1 MSTQVQG
8 KSEWRVEGPVSGEHT
23 LGAPFAGLGPGGYLE
38 EEFFLSGTANSYRL
52 GDQGVEPAGAE
63 AYHTRLVVRRP
74 AEPEKFNGTV
84 IVEWFNVSGGA
95 DGGPDWMVAH
105 RQIMRSGAAWVGVSA
120 QQVGIDGG
128 GILGTGVGLRE
139 SNPERYGS
147 LRHPGDA
154 YSFDIYSHAG
164 HAVRDPATRVLGGLA
179 PARVIAI
186 GSSQSAMFLVT
197 YINSVDPQARIYDGF
212 IVHGRGSRGAD
223 LSGEGL
229 RRRTSAD
236 PADMERMAAEWR
248 ARGGEAIPDARV
260 PVITVQSETDVIEMS
275 GILARCADGQNTRI
289 WEIAGAAHFDTYG
302 LIASHEDDGRLSVER
317 LAELMG
323 PTDEPL
329 GLKSEEPVNS
339 APQLHY
345 VLQAALTHLERWVG
359 GGVAAPQAPLL
370 ETTGEDSEPT
380 LARDDNGNARGGL
393 RTPWV
398 DVPTAVVSG
407 MGAKGEGFTRLF
419 GVTRP
424 FPPAKLAT
432 LYPGG
437 RDEYTERFSAAAES
451 ARAAGFLLEADI
463 PEILAVARVS
473 FPD

>member
-1 MSTQVQG
+1 L
-8 KSEWRVEGPVSGEHT
+8 RVPGEPALGP
-23 LGAPFAGLGPGGYLE
+23 PFAGLGPGGYLE
-38 EEFFLSGTANSYRL
+38 EEFFLSGTATSYRA
-52 GDQGVEPAGAE
+52 GDRGVEPAGAE
-63 AYHTRLVVRRP
+63 AYHSRLVVRRP
-74 AEPEKFNGTV
+74 ADPAKFNGTV

-95 DGGPDWMVAH
+95 DGAPDWMVTH

-128 GILGTGVGLRE
+128 GLLGNGVGLRE

-164 HAVRDPATRVLGGLA
+164 QAVRDPATKVLGGLT
-179 PARVIAI
+179 PVRVIAI

-197 YINSVDPQARIYDGF
+197 YINSVDPQARVYDGF
-212 IVHGRGSRGAD
+212 IVHGRGTRGAD

-229 RRRTSAD
+229 RRRAGAD
-236 PADMERMAAEWR
+236 VADMERMAAEWR
-248 ARGGEAIPDARV
+248 ARGGETIPDPCV
-260 PVITVQSETDVIEMS
+260 PVITVQSETDVLQMS
-275 GILARCADGQNTRI
+275 GILARCEDGPNTRI

-329 GLKSEEPVNS
+329 GLKSEEAVNS

-345 VLQAALTHLERWVG
+345 VLQAALTHLERWIG
-359 GGVAAPQAPLL
+359 GGDPAPHAPFL

-380 LARDDNGNARGGL
+380 LARDELGNAQGGI

-398 DVPTAVVSG
+398 DVPTAVLSG

-424 FPPAKLAT
+424 FDSAKLAT

-437 RDEYTERFSAAAES
+437 CDEYMDRFSAAGQS
-451 ARAAGFLLEADI
+451 ARAAGFLLDADI

>member
-1 MSTQVQG
+1 MSTQAQET
-8 KSEWRVEGPVSGEHT
+8 SQWRLEGPVPGEPA
-23 LGAPFAGLGPGGYLE
+23 LGPPFAGLGPGGYLE
-38 EEFFLSGTANSYRL
+38 EEFFLSGTATSYRA
-52 GDQGVEPAGAE
+52 GDRGVEPAGAE
-63 AYHTRLVVRRP
+63 AYHSRLVVRRP
-74 AEPEKFNGTV
+74 ADPAKFNGTV

-95 DGGPDWMVAH
+95 DGAPDWMVTH

-128 GILGTGVGLRE
+128 GLLGNGVGLRE

-164 HAVRDPATRVLGGLA
+164 QAVRDPATKVLGGLT
-179 PARVIAI
+179 PVRVIAI

-197 YINSVDPQARIYDGF
+197 YINSVDPQARVYDGF
-212 IVHGRGSRGAD
+212 IVHGRGTRGAD

-229 RRRTSAD
+229 RRRAGAD
-236 PADMERMAAEWR
+236 VADMERMAAEWR
-248 ARGGEAIPDARV
+248 ARGGETIPDPCV
-260 PVITVQSETDVIEMS
+260 PVITVQSETDVLQMS
-275 GILARCADGQNTRI
+275 GILARCEDGPNTRI

-329 GLKSEEPVNS
+329 GLKSEEAVNS

-370 ETTGEDSEPT
+370 ETTGDDSEPT

>member
-1 MSTQVQG
+1 VSTQVQG
-8 KSEWRVEGPVSGEHT
+8 KSEWRLEGPVSGEHT

-302 LIASHEDDGRLSVER
+302 LITSHEDDGRLSVER

>member
-302 LIASHEDDGRLSVER
+302 LITSHEDDGRLSVER

>member
-1 MSTQVQG
+1 
-8 KSEWRVEGPVSGEHT
+8 
-23 LGAPFAGLGPGGYLE
+23 
-38 EEFFLSGTANSYRL
+38 
-52 GDQGVEPAGAE
+52 
-63 AYHTRLVVRRP
+63 
-74 AEPEKFNGTV
+74 
-84 IVEWFNVSGGA
+84 
-95 DGGPDWMVAH
+95 
-105 RQIMRSGAAWVGVSA
+105 
-120 QQVGIDGG
+120 
-128 GILGTGVGLRE
+128 
-139 SNPERYGS
+139 
-147 LRHPGDA
+147 
-154 YSFDIYSHAG
+154 
-164 HAVRDPATRVLGGLA
+164 
-179 PARVIAI
+179 
-186 GSSQSAMFLVT
+186 MFLVT

-302 LIASHEDDGRLSVER
+302 LITSHEDDGRLSVER

>member
-1 MSTQVQG
+1 VLTQAQ
-8 KSEWRVEGPVSGEHT
+8 ETLPWRLDGPIPGEFT

-38 EEFFLSGTANSYRL
+38 EEFFLSGTATSFRP
-52 GDQGVEPAGAE
+52 GDNGVESAGAE
-63 AYHTRLVVRRP
+63 AYHSRLIVRRP
-74 AEPEKFNGTV
+74 ADPTKFNGTV

-95 DGGPDWMVAH
+95 DGGPDWMMTH

-128 GILGTGVGLRE
+128 GFMGTGVGLRE
-139 SNPERYGS
+139 SNPDRYGT

-154 YSFDIYSHAG
+154 YSFDIYSHAAE
-164 HAVRDPATRVLGGLA
+164 AVRDPATKVLGGLT
-179 PARVIAI
+179 PARLIAI
-186 GSSQSAMFLVT
+186 GASQSAMFLVT
-197 YINSVDPQARIYDGF
+197 YINSVDPMARAYDGF

-229 RRRTSAD
+229 RRRASAD
-236 PADMERMAAEWR
+236 AADMERMTAEWR
-248 ARGGEAIPDARV
+248 AQGGEAILDARV
-260 PVITVQSETDVIEMS
+260 PVITLQSETDVIEMS
-275 GILARCADGQNTRI
+275 GILARCEDGPNTRI

-302 LIASHEDDGRLSVER
+302 LIASYEDDGRLPAAR

-329 GLKSEEPVNS
+329 GLRSEEAVNS

-345 VLQAALTHLERWVG
+345 VLQAALTHLEHWISEG
-359 GGVAAPQAPLL
+359 DPAPHAPPL
-370 ETTGEDSEPT
+370 ETTGNDREPT
-380 LARDDNGNARGGL
+380 LARDEHGNARGGI

-398 DVPTAVVSG
+398 EVPTAVLSG
-407 MGAKGEGFTRLF
+407 IGAKGEGFTRLF

-424 FPPAKLAT
+424 FDSATLAT

-437 RDEYTERFSAAAES
+437 RDEYIEKFSAAAES
-451 ARAAGFLLEADI
+451 ARAAGFLLEPDV
-463 PEILAVARVS
+463 PEIVAVARVW
-473 FPD
+473 FG

>member
-1 MSTQVQG
+1 VSTQVQG

-302 LIASHEDDGRLSVER
+302 LITSHEDDGRLSVER